1 MKHSSIKIEQ
11 PCEFINSEAIS
22 PLISKVQIKV
32 CYVSDEPNRNKSIIT
47 KEVAKEMA
55 PSLRGAPIVA
65 YYDEETEDFEQHNR
79 VLSIEDGVISLLDG
93 TRPYGFV
100 DLNAKLWFQKFLDDG
115 KNEREYLM
123 TEGYIWTGQYKEA
136 KKIVEDGKGQS
147 MELDENTLDA
157 TWTKDDNGK
166 RQFFIIN
173 EAVISKLCVLG
184 DDYEPCFEGAEMQV
198 NFSLNDSFKQ
208 EMYAMVNEMKKILQ
222 EGGVKMP
229 TTYAVSIG
237 SDLWDRMN
245 GYIREKYPDEKD
257 SWMSQFRIYG
267 IYEDEGN
274 KFAILQCKE
283 SLKLFKLDFTYDD
296 TNGFV
301 PNEGE
306 LIEVSEKFES
316 QFALADIEAYE
327 NQQKNE
333 EIEDNS
339 DKSNNDKNDNNTED
353 TPNEE
358 PIIENA
364 EEPAAVAY
372 VLDEI
377 PEYIELKNQF
387 EELQT
392 RYSTLEAEK
401 NRLESENGPLIE
413 FKKAAE
419 RKDKEAMI
427 AQFYML
433 SDEDKKDVIENIDN
447 YSIDDIEAKLSII
460 CVRNKVSFDLDE
472 NKDTHK
478 EPITYSLCDTPDDDA
493 DMPAWVKAALAVS
506 KED

>member
-65 YYDEETEDFEQHNR
+65 YYDDETEDFEQHNR
-79 VLSIEDGVISLLDG
+79 ILSIKDGEISLLDG

-147 MELDENTLDA
+147 MELDDDTLDA

-166 RQFFIIN
+166 PQFFIIN
-173 EAVISKLCVLG
+173 EAIISKLCVLG
-184 DDYEPCFEGAEMQV
+184 DDYEPCFEGAQMQV

-222 EGGVKMP
+222 EGGIKMI
-229 TTYAVSIG
+229 TTYALEIG
-237 SDLWDRMN
+237 NILWNKIYDYLYENYRS
-245 GYIREKYPDEKD
+245 EKD
-257 SWMSQFRIYG
+257 CWISQFILQG
-267 IYEDEGN
+267 VYEEDNN
-274 KFAILQCKE
+274 KFAILQCRD
-283 SLKLFKLDFTYDD
+283 SLKFYRLDFTYDEE
-296 TNGFV
+296 NGFV
-301 PNEGE
+301 PAEGE
-306 LIEVSEKFES
+306 LIEVVTKFEPI
-316 QFALADIEAYE
+316 FALADIEAYE
-327 NQQKNE
+327 TEFMKQKNE
-333 EIEDNS
+333 ENQDNS
-339 DKSNNDKNDNNTED
+339 DKSIEGENKNN
-353 TPNEE
+353 
-358 PIIENA
+358 IEG
-364 EEPAAVAY
+364 EEPAVTY
-372 VLDEI
+372 SLDEI
-377 PEYIELKNQF
+377 PEYVDLKAKF

-392 RYSTLEAEK
+392 SYAALETERNA
-401 NRLESENGPLIE
+401 LETQLNPLIE
-413 FKKAAE
+413 FKKASE
-419 RKDKEAMI
+419 KKEKEAMI

-433 SDEDKKDVIENIDN
+433 SDEDKKDVIDNIDN
-447 YSIDDIEAKLSII
+447 YSLDDIEAKLSIL

-472 NKDTHK
+472 NKESDK
-478 EPITYSLCDTPDDDA
+478 APMTYSLCDDNDDDS
-493 DMPAWVKAALAVS
+493 MPAWVKAAIATS
-506 KED
+506 KKD

>member
-65 YYDEETEDFEQHNR
+65 YYDDETEDFEQHNR
-79 VLSIEDGVISLLDG
+79 ILSIKDGEISLLDG

-147 MELDENTLDA
+147 MELDDDTLDA
-157 TWTKDDNGK
+157 IWTKDDNGK
-166 RQFFIIN
+166 PQFFIIN
-173 EAVISKLCVLG
+173 EAIISKLCVLG
-184 DDYEPCFEGAEMQV
+184 DDYEPCFEGAQMQV

-222 EGGVKMP
+222 EGGTKMI
-229 TTYAVSIG
+229 TTYALEIG
-237 SDLWDRMN
+237 NILWNKIYDYLYENYRS
-245 GYIREKYPDEKD
+245 EKD
-257 SWMSQFRIYG
+257 YWISQFILQG
-267 IYEDEGN
+267 VYEEDNN
-274 KFAILQCKE
+274 KFAILQCRD
-283 SLKLFKLDFTYDD
+283 SLKFYRLDFTYDEE
-296 TNGFV
+296 NGFV
-301 PNEGE
+301 PAEGE
-306 LIEVSEKFES
+306 LTEVATKFEPI
-316 QFALADIEAYE
+316 FALADIEAYE
-327 NQQKNE
+327 AEFMKQKNE
-333 EIEDNS
+333 ENQDNS
-339 DKSNNDKNDNNTED
+339 DKSIEGKNKDN
-353 TPNEE
+353 
-358 PIIENA
+358 IEG
-364 EEPAAVAY
+364 EEPAVTY
-372 VLDEI
+372 FLDEI
-377 PEYIELKNQF
+377 PEYVDLKAKF

-392 RYSTLEAEK
+392 SYAALETERNA
-401 NRLESENGPLIE
+401 LETQLNPLIE
-413 FKKAAE
+413 FKKASE
-419 RKDKEAMI
+419 KKEKEAMI

-433 SDEDKKDVIENIDN
+433 SDEDKKDVIDNIDN
-447 YSIDDIEAKLSII
+447 YSLDDIEAKLSIL

-472 NKDTHK
+472 NKESNK
-478 EPITYSLCDTPDDDA
+478 APMTYSLCDDNDDDS
-493 DMPAWVKAALAVS
+493 MPAWVKAAIATS
-506 KED
+506 KKD

>member
-79 VLSIEDGVISLLDG
+79 VLSIKDGVISLLDG

-222 EGGVKMP
+222 EGGTKMV
-229 TTYAVSIG
+229 TAYALEIG
-237 SDLWDRMN
+237 NTLWNRIYN
-245 GYIREKYPDEKD
+245 YLYENYRSKD
-257 SWMSQFRIYG
+257 NCWISQFYLQG
-267 IYEDEGN
+267 VYEEDGN
-274 KFAILQCKE
+274 KFAVLQCKD
-283 SLKLFKLDFTYDD
+283 SLKFYRLDFTYDEE
-296 TNGFV
+296 NGFV
-301 PNEGE
+301 PAEGE
-306 LIEVSEKFES
+306 LIEIATKFEPM
-316 QFALADIEAYE
+316 FALADIEAYE
-327 NQQKNE
+327 AEFMKQKNE
-333 EIEDNS
+333 EIQGNS
-339 DKSNNDKNDNNTED
+339 DKFIEDENKDNVEG
-353 TPNEE
+353 EE
-358 PIIENA
+358 PT
-364 EEPAAVAY
+364 VAY
-372 VLDEI
+372 SLDEI
-377 PEYIELKNQF
+377 PEYVDLKAKF

-392 RYSTLEAEK
+392 SYTTLETERNA
-401 NRLESENGPLIE
+401 LEAQLNPLIE
-413 FKKAAE
+413 FKKASE
-419 RKDKEAMI
+419 KKEKEAMI

-433 SDEDKKDVIENIDN
+433 SDEDKKDVIDNIDN
-447 YSIDDIEAKLSII
+447 YSLDDIEAKLSIL

-472 NKDTHK
+472 NKESNK
-478 EPITYSLCDTPDDDA
+478 APMTYSLCDDNDDD
-493 DMPAWVKAALAVS
+493 DSMPAWVKAAIATS
-506 KED
+506 KKD